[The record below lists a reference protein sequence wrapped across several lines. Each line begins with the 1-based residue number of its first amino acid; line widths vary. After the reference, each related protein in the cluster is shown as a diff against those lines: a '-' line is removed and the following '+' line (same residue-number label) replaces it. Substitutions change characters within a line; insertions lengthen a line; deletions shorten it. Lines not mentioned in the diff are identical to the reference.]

1 MELLNISFA
10 ILLCKVCISFLPVVL
25 GIYFMAGPVESKR
38 VLRNKICMALF
49 GLNNAIPYAKFER
62 GLRVAAILLFIFG
75 ALASWILLFRE
86 LLLK

>member
-49 GLNNAIPYAKFER
+49 GLNNAIPYVKFER

>member
-10 ILLCKVCISFLPVVL
+10 ILLCKVCISFLPIVL
-25 GIYFMAGPVESKR
+25 GIYFVASPVESKR
-38 VLRNKICMALF
+38 VLRNKMCMALF

-62 GLRVAAILLFIFG
+62 GLRVAAMLLFVFG
-75 ALASWILLFRE
+75 ALASWILLFRG